1 MSIGQRIM
9 AAVFA
14 IGAVLAV
21 VFAFADG
28 DEAGSA
34 TPPAAATTPLWSAR
48 RVPQPL
54 VDAVGAQRL
63 QRVLDSEIG
72 GDGTCFLVD
81 GSGAELASHNADAP
95 FIGASTQK
103 VLVAAAMLATFGPD
117 FTYETKVVAPAA
129 PADGSVDHVWLVG
142 SGDPVLATN
151 EYRDFLQ
158 TQDKTKG
165 DVTTSLEALADGI
178 VDAGVKQIPG
188 GIVADDSRY
197 DDQRYVPTW
206 KDSYRT
212 DGDVGPL
219 GALTVNDGFRTWTP
233 RKVAVTD
240 PAAYA
245 ASELTRL
252 LAARGVQ
259 VGAPTRGNA
268 PADATPV
275 AKVNSEP
282 LRAVVSSML
291 SSSDNLSAEL
301 FAKELGVR
309 PGQQGSTAAG
319 TAATAAKLSEL
330 GVPEDGLSLT
340 DGSGLDRDNRV
351 TCRILVATLG
361 LGDQPG
367 MRALWDGLPV
377 AGRNGTLFDQL
388 GDTPLAGK
396 MRGKTGSLDGVS
408 GLLGMVDLGR
418 SLRFAFLDNGD
429 FSESKAAGLRA
440 HAATLIAT
448 YPDAP
453 TADELVPGPAG

>member
-14 IGAVLAV
+14 IGAVVAV
-21 VFAFADG
+21 VFAFAG
-28 DEAGSA
+28 GNEASSA
-34 TPPAAATTPLWSAR
+34 TPSAAAVTPLWSAR
-48 RVPQPL
+48 RFPQPL

-81 GSGAELASHNADAP
+81 GSGAELASHNADTP
-95 FIGASTQK
+95 LIGASTQK
-103 VLVAAAMLATFGPD
+103 VLVAATMLSTFGPD
-117 FTYETKVVAPAA
+117 FTYETKVMAPAA
-129 PADGSVDHVWLVG
+129 PADGSVDRLWFVG

-151 EYRDFLQ
+151 DYRDFLQ
-158 TQDKTKG
+158 SQGETRG
-165 DVTTSLEALADGI
+165 DVTTSLESLADNI

-197 DDQRYVPTW
+197 DDERYVPSW
-206 KDSYRT
+206 KESYHT
-212 DGDVGPL
+212 SGDVGPL
-219 GALTVNDGFRTWTP
+219 GALTVNDGFRSWTNG
-233 RKVAVTD
+233 KVVVSD

-245 ASELTRL
+245 ASELTGL
-252 LAARGVQ
+252 LTARGVQ
-259 VGAPTRGNA
+259 VGAPTRGTA
-268 PADATPV
+268 PADATVV
-275 AKVNSEP
+275 AEVKSAP
-282 LRAVVSSML
+282 LRSVVGSML

-301 FAKELGVR
+301 FTKELGVR
-309 PGQQGSTAAG
+309 PGQPGTTAAG
-319 TAATAAKLSEL
+319 VAAITAKLHEL
-330 GVPEDGLSLT
+330 GVPDGVHLA
-340 DGSGLDRDNRV
+340 DGSGLSRDNRV

-361 LGDQPG
+361 LGDRPG

-377 AGRNGTLFDQL
+377 AGTNGTLFNQL

-429 FSESKAAGLRA
+429 FSETKAAGLRA

-453 TADELVPGPAG
+453 TADQLVPKPAG